1 MLLQYKIMG
10 SILIYFKICF
20 HQPLLQSKVSHDRSE
35 IILICWF
42 IIRIIN
48 VVNSCA
54 AKYFFW
60 ETAILFQDSLMN
72 KKFKRTAFI
81 QNINLF

>member
-35 IILICWF
+35 S
-42 IIRIIN
+42 
-48 VVNSCA
+48 VVLPNI
-54 AKYFFW
+54 FFL

-81 QNINLF
+81 QNINLCYYFLSI